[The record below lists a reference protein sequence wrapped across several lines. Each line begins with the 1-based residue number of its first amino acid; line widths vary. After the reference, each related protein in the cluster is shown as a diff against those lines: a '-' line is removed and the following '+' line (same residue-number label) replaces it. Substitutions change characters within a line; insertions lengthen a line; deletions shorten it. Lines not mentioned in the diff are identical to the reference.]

1 MPFQIVAFT
10 KASRIEWVMYA
21 PTHLW
26 SNRAHLNC
34 HIRLKTP
41 LTRILQLVL
50 LTAVVSAAVY
60 PAQRADAC
68 SPPPGGFPKFT
79 VADRTEA
86 AEIVLEGTVASLS
99 DEDSLG
105 DFHSATVDVQKYF
118 KGQGPATVDISGFGN
133 PGLCLSRVGTGDRL
147 IFYARG
153 DPSNGLS
160 AHYLSV
166 FFGAVDPA
174 DAKTIAE
181 VIAAVGQAQITP
193 VDGPSEALLPTT
205 GDSDVVGLV
214 RFALGVGILAVFMG
228 VMMVL
233 VRWRKGV
240 A

>member
-1 MPFQIVAFT
+1 MLN
-10 KASRIEWVMYA
+10 

-34 HIRLKTP
+34 DRGLKTP

-50 LTAVVSAAVY
+50 LTAMVSAAVY
-60 PAQRADAC
+60 PADRADAC

-86 AEIVLEGTVASLS
+86 AEIVLEGTVAALT
-99 DEDSLG
+99 DEDILG
-105 DFHSATVDVQKYF
+105 YFHSATVDVRQYF

-160 AHYLSV
+160 ADYLSV

-174 DAKTIAE
+174 DAQTIAE
-181 VIAAVGQAQITP
+181 VISAVGQAQMTA
-193 VDGPSEALLPTT
+193 VGAPSEALLPTT
-205 GDSDVVGLV
+205 GDSDVVRLV
-214 RFALGVGILAVFMG
+214 RLAFVLGVGILGAG
-228 VMMVL
+228 IMVL
-233 VRWRKGV
+233 VRRRKGV
-240 A
+240 S